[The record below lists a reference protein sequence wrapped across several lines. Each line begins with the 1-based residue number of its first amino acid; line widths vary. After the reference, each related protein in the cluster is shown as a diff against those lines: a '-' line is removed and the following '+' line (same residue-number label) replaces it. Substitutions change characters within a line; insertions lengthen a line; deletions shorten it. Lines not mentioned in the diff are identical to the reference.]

1 MSKLIKEEVLCPR
14 CKGKGRIF
22 DTAECVFTGGISL
35 ILGILDSNLK
45 DVCPKCNGKGIIYRK
60 IIIEKK

>member
-22 DTAECVFTGGISL
+22 DTAECVFTGVSL
-35 ILGILDSNLK
+35 ILGILDSIFK
-45 DVCPKCNGKGIIYRK
+45 DVCPKCNGKGIVYRK
-60 IIIEKK
+60 TIIE